1 MEPLVFAA
9 AVTTGPIVLDVPV
22 FSPGEGG
29 TAAFRIPG
37 LVSMPASNSSSSSNS
52 GGGVLMAFAEGRV
65 ENCADF
71 GGIHTIVSKR
81 SVDGGR
87 SWSALRTLLDPAA
100 LFGNG
105 TCPRGL
111 RDGCE
116 FWDPTPVYDA
126 AHGGGGGALHVL
138 ATLSTTSAARMSGRL
153 TLWQVTS
160 ADRGASWGA
169 PRNITAQVA
178 HAELGVMTPGNGHG
192 VQLAPATATGGG
204 ADGGGGRLLVA
215 GYVRPQ
221 GDGSEFCATIASDDG
236 GGSWSLQTAHGAAGN
251 GTSECEVAQLRGTGG
266 LLVMDERMN
275 RDAQAARG
283 GCGQGVAGQAVLT
296 CRWRS
301 TSADGG
307 ATWQGLAPVPEL
319 PDPSCKGGI
328 AAWAGG
334 GAGGAGGIAALV
346 QSSCGSQSARVNLTL
361 RVSVDG
367 GVSWPA
373 ERQVLLSAAAGYSD
387 VQVQAARAQG
397 QRQQRQQQQGQQ
409 QQEQQ
414 RTADEA
420 AVLYEASA
428 CGGIRLAI
436 VALDAIT

>member
-1 MEPLVFAA
+1 MLLAFAA
-9 AVTTGPIVLDVPV
+9 GVATGPIVLDVPV

-37 LVSMPASNSSSSSNS
+37 LVSMPASNSSSNS
-52 GGGVLMAFAEGRV
+52 GGVGDGGVLMAFAEGRV

-81 SVDGGR
+81 SMDGGR

-126 AHGGGGGALHVL
+126 QGGGALHVL
-138 ATLSTTSAARMSGRL
+138 ATLSTTSAERMSGRL
-153 TLWQVTS
+153 TLWQLTS

-192 VQLAPATATGGG
+192 VQLAPVATVGGG
-204 ADGGGGRLLVA
+204 AGVGGGGGGGGRLLVA

-236 GGSWSLQTAHGAAGN
+236 GGNWSLQTAHGAAGN
-251 GTSECEVAQLRGTGG
+251 GTSECEVAQLHGGGGTGGGAGTVG

-283 GCGQGVAGQAVLT
+283 GCGGGVAT

-328 AAWAGG
+328 VAWAGG
-334 GAGGAGGIAALV
+334 GGAALV
-346 QSSCGSQSARVNLTL
+346 QSSCGSQAARVNLTL
-361 RVSVDG
+361 RVSMDG
-367 GVSWPA
+367 GASWPA

-387 VQVQAARAQG
+387 VQVQARAEG
-397 QRQQRQQQQGQQ
+397 EQQQQQQ
-409 QQEQQ
+409 QQQ
-414 RTADEA
+414 RAANEA

-436 VALDAIT
+436 VALDAI